1 MLLAS
6 ITFLLLLATVAAL
19 APVVRATQGEV
30 PQEELVGALLVAG
43 LALVAAAALA
53 GVEVAREVKGEEVA
67 AGVPA
72 VAMATVMAT
81 ARVAAIPTMVIMG
94 RATAVTAK
102 EGNDAK

>member
-1 MLLAS
+1 VIAA
-6 ITFLLLLATVAAL
+6 ITFLLCLATAATL
-19 APVVRATQGEV
+19 APLVVALKGEI
-30 PQEELVGALLVAG
+30 PQEELVAALLVAG

-72 VAMATVMAT
+72 VAMATVVGT
-81 ARVAAIPTMVIMG
+81 ARVAATATMATMG